1 VLPLLGLEPI
11 GGDPVMCCDARPMA
25 IFSVAHWLVPII
37 LLGFQRHVKK
47 RASGCSQQCGSRDL
61 NPGPVDGKSSAVNSQ
76 PPG

>member
-37 LLGFQRHVKK
+37 LLGFQRHVK
-47 RASGCSQQCGSRDL
+47 
-61 NPGPVDGKSSAVNSQ
+61 NVPVVARNSVAA
-76 PPG
+76 GI